1 MVSWQTAHKAEK
13 LLIFPAA
20 LEILVRNSIT
30 GLPVLDSSEK
40 VVGTLLHAVIWLYC
54 C

>member
-1 MVSWQTAHKAEK
+1 MVSWLLSQEADK

-40 VVGTLLHAVIWLYC
+40 VVSTLLCAVL
-54 C
+54 